1 LTDRQLQYVIEGGVK
16 RYGLELNGARM
27 WQFWGRVLYIL
38 DLDELNDEV
47 IPTKAQIDYRDLI
60 GQFLTLIAWREM
72 DPCINALRES

>member
-1 LTDRQLQYVIEGGVK
+1 MK